1 VLRTSSARYAAFG
14 SVRFAMSSFV
24 RHIVIAS
31 LVGTCVLGCSAAG
44 WLGGTLGGIVGATS
58 DAHCDRRYIADGGS
72 NGPFCQEIVDTV
84 AGSQFQDDCRSK
96 FQAQT
101 GDGRCP
107 RTSVIAGCK
116 NRKANDD
123 KSEVWDWY
131 YDVSGLEI
139 EAGVVPGTLFP
150 NAPRNVSDVN
160 GRCIDPKRYEDGA
173 DLAMP

>member
-1 VLRTSSARYAAFG
+1 MHALLFRRLLITVGAA
-14 SVRFAMSSFV
+14 A
-24 RHIVIAS
+24 
-31 LVGTCVLGCSAAG
+31 CVVGCSAAG

-58 DAHCDRRYIADGGS
+58 DDHCDRRFIADGGN

-84 AGSQFQDDCRSK
+84 AGGQFQDDCRTK

-107 RTSVIAGCK
+107 RLSVIAGCK
-116 NRKANDD
+116 NKKVNDD

-139 EAGVVPGTLFP
+139 EAGVEAGTFFP
-150 NAPRNVSDVN
+150 NAPKTVADVAE
-160 GRCIDPKRYEDGA
+160 RCADPKRYEDGA
-173 DLAMP
+173 ELATP